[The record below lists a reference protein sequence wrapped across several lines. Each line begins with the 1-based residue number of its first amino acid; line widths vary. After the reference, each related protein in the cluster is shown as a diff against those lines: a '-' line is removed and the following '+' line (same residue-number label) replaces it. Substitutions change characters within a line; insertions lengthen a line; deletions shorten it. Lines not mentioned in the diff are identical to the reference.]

1 MNRHEIVNGLIHRH
15 SQFIHA
21 LQAISEE
28 ETQQSINGKWSP
40 AQQLDH
46 IVRSVSPVRMAF
58 SLPTLALRIKF
69 GTSNRPS
76 RTYEA
81 LVEKYHDKLSAG
93 GKASGPY
100 LPNGNMTSV
109 HDNAEKLHY
118 LVQSL
123 CKRIETFTEE
133 QLDRFILPHPLLG
146 KLTLREMLYFTL
158 YHVQHHNA
166 QIARGNVA

>member
-1 MNRHEIVNGLIHRH
+1 MNRHEIVNELIHQH
-15 SQFIHA
+15 SQFVNTVLSIP
-21 LQAISEE
+21 EE
-28 ETQQSINGKWSP
+28 EASHSNNGKWSP

-58 SLPTLALRIKF
+58 SLPALALRIKF
-69 GTSNRPS
+69 GTANRPS
-76 RTYEA
+76 RSYDA
-81 LVEKYHDKLSAG
+81 LVERYHEKLSAG

-100 LPNGNMTSV
+100 LPSTMRSV
-109 HDNAEKLHY
+109 SDNAQKLLY

-123 CKRIETFTEE
+123 CRKIEGFHES

-158 YHVQHHNA
+158 YHVQHHHA
-166 QIARGNVA
+166 QIPRNNVA

>member
-1 MNRHEIVNGLIHRH
+1 MDRHEIANALIHQH
-15 SQFIHA
+15 AQFVNTVR
-21 LQAISEE
+21 AIPEQEVVRS
-28 ETQQSINGKWSP
+28 NHGKWSP

-58 SLPTLALRIKF
+58 SLPTIALRIKF
-69 GTSNRPS
+69 GTSNRSS
-76 RTYEA
+76 RTYDA
-81 LVEKYHDKLSAG
+81 LVERYHEKLGAG

-100 LPNGNMTSV
+100 LPGTTTSV
-109 HDNAEKLHY
+109 NDNAQKLLY

-123 CKRIETFTEE
+123 CRKIEGLTES

-158 YHVQHHNA
+158 YHVQHHHA
-166 QIARGNVA
+166 QIPRNNVA